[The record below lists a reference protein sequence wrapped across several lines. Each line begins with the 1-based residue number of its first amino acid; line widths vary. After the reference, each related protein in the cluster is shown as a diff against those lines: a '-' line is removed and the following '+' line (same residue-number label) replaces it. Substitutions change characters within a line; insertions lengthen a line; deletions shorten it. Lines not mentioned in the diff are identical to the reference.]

1 MLYFVFQLGSDR
13 RIFMMALRLNP
24 LEDAPGHFVSM
35 LPAISVDYP
44 LSILGVSRDCIAIYG
59 ANATQEGGALI
70 LYNTQFKVIES
81 KQLFKVF
88 FTNSQLWCVDTHIFL
103 AAGQKLAVI
112 SFRISKEH
120 LSDMLGSQR
129 CINLN
134 TFVDTE
140 CINTD
145 AGLEE
150 VLEFDKEATTTTP
163 VTASDEDTNASMD
176 QDMAESNRMMTDNQ
190 LGTIFS
196 IFII

>member
-1 MLYFVFQLGSDR
+1 
-13 RIFMMALRLNP
+13 MMALRLSP
-24 LEDAPGHFVSM
+24 PEDAPGHFVSM
-35 LPAISVDYP
+35 LPAINVDYP
-44 LSILGVSRDCIAIYG
+44 LCILGVSRDCIAIYG

-81 KQLFKVF
+81 KQMFKVF

-129 CINLN
+129 CINLH
-134 TFVDTE
+134 TIVDTE

-145 AGLEE
+145 AELEE
-150 VLEFDKEATTTTP
+150 ILEFDKEATTTR
-163 VTASDEDTNASMD
+163 TATCNEDNTNVPID
-176 QDMAESNRMMTDNQ
+176 HDMAEPNPFTADKH
-190 LGTIFS
+190 LGTI
-196 IFII
+196 

>member
-1 MLYFVFQLGSDR
+1 
-13 RIFMMALRLNP
+13 MMALRPNP

-35 LPAISVDYP
+35 LPAINVDYP
-44 LSILGVSRDCIAIYG
+44 LSILGVSRDCVAIYG
-59 ANATQEGGALI
+59 AHATQEGGALI

-129 CINLN
+129 CINLH

-140 CINTD
+140 CINSD
-145 AGLEE
+145 AELEE
-150 VLEFDKEATTTTP
+150 ILEFDKEATTTTLAA
-163 VTASDEDTNASMD
+163 TCNEDTTHASMD
-176 QDMAESNRMMTDNQ
+176 HDMAEQSPLTADNH
-190 LGTIFS
+190 LGTI
-196 IFII
+196 